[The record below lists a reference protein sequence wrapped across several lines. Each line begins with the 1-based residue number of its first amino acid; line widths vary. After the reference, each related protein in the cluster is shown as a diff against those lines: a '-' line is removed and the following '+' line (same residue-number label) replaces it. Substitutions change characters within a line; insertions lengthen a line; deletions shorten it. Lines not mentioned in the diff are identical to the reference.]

1 MERLSEAEDA
11 KVAPSDGEA
20 GAYLLEESEGNR
32 LEFHVILRGEEGE
45 EAEEERPRRCEEDE
59 RLGDGLEVAEGSF

>member
-20 GAYLLEESEGNR
+20 GAHLAEETECDR
-32 LEFHVILRGEEGE
+32 LEFRVVLRGGEGE
-45 EAEEERPRRCEEDE
+45 EAEEERSRRCEEDE
-59 RLGDGLEVAEGSF
+59 RLGDGLEEAEGSF